1 MSLRR
6 TLTSLVSTLAVTASA
21 SVLASTITAA
31 PAAAADANRDAF
43 ECWPALDANG
53 APVINPA
60 SMTLLSEQTTALAG
74 LEGTVTQT
82 TYALP
87 GDRRCDVVRVHVPAA
102 AQGRTVTATS
112 SYKLQAKYVT
122 ATKNELVYRGGGEN
136 INIPVAKTPATIGGR
151 TELAG
156 EAVVASH
163 IYDVTQTGTDFDTSE
178 PYTSTALG
186 VKWSLTITMAETSS
200 THYVAVPKKTVKAA
214 AAARDLAITDA
225 AAIVKHAK
233 KTAKRILHDAI
244 DHAKGKKAKKAANR
258 LYAQKMRAAKKN
270 ADQMIAAAQATYAK
284 AVAPIA
290 VVTPVPG
297 AAGQATGQ
305 VVIPIPDPPVTPTPD
320 PTPDP
325 TVDPT
330 PDPGTDPSD
339 PPVDSVE

>member
-1 MSLRR
+1 
-6 TLTSLVSTLAVTASA
+6 
-21 SVLASTITAA
+21 
-31 PAAAADANRDAF
+31 
-43 ECWPALDANG
+43 
-53 APVINPA
+53 
-60 SMTLLSEQTTALAG
+60 MTLLSEQTTALAG

-214 AAARDLAITDA
+214 AAARDLAITDRRRRDRQA
-225 AAIVKHAK
+225 REEDRQADPPRRHRPRQGQEGEEGSQSPLRAE
-233 KTAKRILHDAI
+233 DARGEEERRP
-244 DHAKGKKAKKAANR
+244 DDRRRSGHLREGRSAHR
-258 LYAQKMRAAKKN
+258 RR
-270 ADQMIAAAQATYAK
+270 D
-284 AVAPIA
+284 
-290 VVTPVPG
+290 PVPG

-305 VVIPIPDPPVTPTPD
+305 GRHPDPRPAGHPTPD